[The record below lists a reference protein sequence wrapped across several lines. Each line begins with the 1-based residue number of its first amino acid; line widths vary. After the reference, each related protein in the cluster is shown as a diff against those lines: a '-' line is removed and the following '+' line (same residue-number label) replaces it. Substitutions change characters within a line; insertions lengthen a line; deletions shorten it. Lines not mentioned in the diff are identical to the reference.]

1 MLSHET
7 AQLSL
12 PSRPAGK
19 LSLAPNS
26 TKSWQDCELVL
37 ASRALVFETQE
48 KEDKDAREVLPCFSS
63 SLVAT
68 AVAGVK
74 GGVMEV

>member
-1 MLSHET
+1 MLS
-7 AQLSL
+7 
-12 PSRPAGK
+12 
-19 LSLAPNS
+19 
-26 TKSWQDCELVL
+26 ELVL

-74 GGVMEV
+74 GGVMEVWSEMQQVSAIM